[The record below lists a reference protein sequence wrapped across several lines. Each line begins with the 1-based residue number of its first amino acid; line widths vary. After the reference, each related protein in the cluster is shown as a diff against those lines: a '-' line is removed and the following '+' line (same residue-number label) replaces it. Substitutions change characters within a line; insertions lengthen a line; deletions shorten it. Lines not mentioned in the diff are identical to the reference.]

1 MRRQRRICVLFLF
14 LFLLRNTVNL
24 YVINQFESGRL
35 LDVDIVDRASLS
47 IIIIEF
53 FWMQV
58 SVRWV
63 NLNG

>member
-1 MRRQRRICVLFLF
+1 MCFIFVC
-14 LFLLRNTVNL
+14 FLLRNTVNL

-47 IIIIEF
+47 IMIIEF